1 MENQTKL
8 SDNAIF
14 LNKVFGRHVSGS
26 IISIFGVMAQV
37 MANSIIAG
45 RFFGAQGLAVMS
57 VVAPFYSLF
66 STVGALS
73 GVGGAMV
80 ASHAVAR
87 DDDKAANHAFT
98 TSIILSAV
106 IYIFVA
112 ALCLI
117 FLDRLIVLLGCAP
130 PVFDSTKKYAI
141 IYILGSYGTALMYI
155 PYNFFKLVGKLQL
168 LKVMYLAMA
177 AMNIILDLIFIALLD
192 DIDAIALGMVIS
204 TFVISV
210 LGVKFLL
217 PDFKII
223 LPRKKSLKLLL
234 RFRLSSNLKKLLRLG
249 LPSALNNLLT
259 FFRLIVMNR
268 IVVAVAGSSGLAAFS
283 VFTAL
288 ENFSLIFLSGLAQ
301 ATASFVGVFS
311 KEMDTVS
318 VRRIEIRAH
327 LIGAIFILPMMAG
340 LLIFPTEICN
350 FFGIYDSYRLDL
362 ARTAT
367 EIFSFS
373 LPFSVCCYLMFSYY
387 QASGLTNL
395 ANLLIFSRSFL
406 FLVGP
411 AYLLTPIYGINSV
424 WYSMTIASIAPLV
437 LMLFAIPYYSKRG
450 LSGVFLQNLS
460 AEKSGKYISFAVK
473 ANVDSIIDS
482 VEKIAD
488 FCKQNQL
495 SKKEI
500 MLVRLSMEEMMIS
513 ISEHSEL
520 KAEDVMDVRILLIQR
535 SDDLMIVLRIRNGG
549 KLFNPIQYYENM
561 KDKED
566 LDALGIEMIVNAAD
580 AIHYKKTF
588 GVNNL
593 TVIIERKG
601 DVN

>member
-8 SDNAIF
+8 SDNAAL
-14 LNKVFGRHVSGS
+14 LNKVFGKHVSGS
-26 IISIFGVMAQV
+26 IISMFGVMAQV

-66 STVGALS
+66 ATIGALS

-87 DDDKAANHAFT
+87 DDDNAANRAFT
-98 TSIILSAV
+98 ASIFLSAG

-112 ALCLI
+112 ALCLF
-117 FLDRLIVLLGCAP
+117 FLDRLIVLLGCAI
-130 PVFDSTKKYAI
+130 PVFDLTKKYAI
-141 IYILGSYGTALMYI
+141 IYILGGYGTALMYI

-168 LKVMYLAMA
+168 LKIMYLAMA
-177 AMNIILDLIFIALLD
+177 AMNIILDLIFIELLG
-192 DIDAIALGMVIS
+192 DIDAIALGTVIS
-204 TFVISV
+204 TLVMST

-217 PDFKII
+217 PDFKIT
-223 LPRKKSLKLLL
+223 LPQKKSLKLLL
-234 RFRLSSNLKKLLRLG
+234 GFRLPGELKKLLRLG

-259 FFRLIVMNR
+259 FFRLILLNNI
-268 IVVAVAGSSGLAAFS
+268 IVAAAGSGGLAAFS
-283 VFTAL
+283 VFSSL
-288 ENFSLIFLSGLAQ
+288 EKFSLVFLSGLAQ

-327 LIGAIFILPMMAG
+327 LIGAIFIVPMIAG

-350 FFGIYDSYRLDL
+350 FFGIYDNYRLGL
-362 ARTAT
+362 ARAAT
-367 EIFSFS
+367 EIFALS
-373 LPFSVCCYLMFSYY
+373 LPFSICCYLMFSYY

-395 ANLLIFSRSFL
+395 ANILIFSRSFL

-411 AYLLTPIYGINSV
+411 AYILTPIYGINFV

-437 LMLFAIPYYSKRG
+437 LMLFAIPYYSRRG
-450 LSGVFLQNLS
+450 LSGVFLQDLS
-460 AEKSGKYISFAVK
+460 AEKTGKYISFAVK

-495 SKKEI
+495 TKKEI

-520 KAEDVMDVRILLIQR
+520 KPDDVMDVRILLVQKM
-535 SDDLMIVLRIRNGG
+535 DNLMIVLRIRNGG

-561 KDKED
+561 QDKED
-566 LDALGIEMIVNAAD
+566 MDALGIEMIVNAAD

-588 GVNNL
+588 GINNL
-593 TVIIERKG
+593 TVIIDRQSAA
-601 DVN
+601 